1 MKKKLIITAFL
12 VFILL
17 VIKNMMSSSA
27 KVDPITTPEKE
38 GKIVETTVVGES
50 LFSEQIHITGKVA
63 AQKEVSLST
72 QTTGFMGMISV
83 NSGDSVLAGETIARI
98 QDTYGTANN
107 GVREASIGVK
117 TAQLSQENSIASL
130 DQSVESTRI
139 AYEKA
144 KKDYDAAVLTPAKDS
159 TTISKAKLDLDNYI
173 TSQEK
178 TLQGY
183 ETSYSNQLQI
193 FQSFLANVLDTGD
206 TIIGVT
212 DAKK

>member
-1 MKKKLIITAFL
+1 
-12 VFILL
+12 
-17 VIKNMMSSSA
+17 
-27 KVDPITTPEKE
+27 
-38 GKIVETTVVGES
+38 
-50 LFSEQIHITGKVA
+50 
-63 AQKEVSLST
+63 
-72 QTTGFMGMISV
+72 MGLISV
-83 NSGDSVLAGETIARI
+83 NSGDAVLAGETIAQI

-117 TAQLSQENSIASL
+117 TAQLSQENSLASL
-130 DQSVESTRI
+130 DQAVESARI

-144 KKDYDAAVLTPAKDS
+144 QKDYDAAVLKPSKDS
-159 TTISKAKLDLDNYI
+159 TSISKAKLDLENYI
-173 TSQEK
+173 TAQEK

-193 FQSFLANVLDTGD
+193 FQSFLANVIDTAD